1 MMKIELENV
10 QKPLRKLRKALKQL
24 PADPSSKEVH
34 SLRTETRRLEAIVE
48 ALNLERKKK
57 TRQLLKAMTPVRKA
71 AGDVRDMDVL
81 VGNVLA
87 LSHDHED
94 DSLVRLVE
102 HLGEKRVESARDLRH
117 TVAAQQKV
125 ARRTLKEYSRLVGKQ
140 FPAKEHTLSS
150 ESPAPIE
157 LTTEL
162 SNWPALDEENI
173 HPFRIK
179 VKQLRYMLQL
189 ADNADKQ
196 AIDALGKVKDEVG
209 DWHDWQELAR
219 IAKGVLD
226 PEEDRAALK
235 KIEEIGSRKF
245 KHALVTANAVR
256 SEYFRANSTSSRQNG
271 RKRKPAAHK

>member
-1 MMKIELENV
+1 MMEIERDNA
-10 QKPLRKLRKALKQL
+10 QKPLRKLRKALKRL
-24 PADPSSKEVH
+24 PADPSTQEVH

-48 ALNLERKKK
+48 ALMLDHKKK
-57 TRQLLKAMTPVRKA
+57 TRQLLKAVTPVRKA

-81 VGNVLA
+81 VDNVLA

-102 HLGEKRVESARDLRH
+102 HLGEKRVASARDLRH
-117 TVAAQQKV
+117 TVAAQRKD
-125 ARRTLKEYSRLVGKQ
+125 ACRTLKEYSRLVGKQ
-140 FPAKEHTLSS
+140 FPGKKNTLTSTA
-150 ESPAPIE
+150 PAPME
-157 LTTEL
+157 LATEL
-162 SNWPALDEENI
+162 SKWPALNEENI

-189 ADNADKQ
+189 AEKADKE
-196 AIDALGKVKDEVG
+196 IVDALGIVKDEVG

-235 KIEEIGSRKF
+235 KIEEIGSLKF
-245 KHALVTANAVR
+245 KHALATANAVR
-256 SEYFRANSTSSRQNG
+256 GEYFSDRLTNSRGNH
-271 RKRKPAAHK
+271 RKRGQAAGK